1 MAGIGRAGHGV
12 RTQLRSRWHDRIVSP
27 DLDLLAVALR
37 VRPRTVGE
45 LAEVALAEPE
55 EVREQLAALAAD
67 GYLAVYGEEIRYIAP
82 DEAVA
87 EVVRRRS
94 AELSDELAR
103 RMGEL
108 ADLVAE
114 LPALARDWE
123 TGGASH
129 SILEV
134 EVSHGWSAVT
144 DLWHQVLGRRELRRT
159 DVVLP
164 DSSRLHVA
172 DPQMQAAWHDVIGR
186 EGNSARVIANMIDA
200 ADPGAAER
208 VAQELAAGV
217 DIRITADPVSW
228 FWVADGEIVALPL
241 TWGESWPTSAIAV
254 RSPAVAGLAQWVF
267 DQLWTLAVPVAE
279 QPASWDPL
287 LRLMTRGATLEGAS
301 HALGIS
307 DRTGRRR
314 IADAM
319 DHYGVGNLFALGVAW
334 GRRQS

>member
-1 MAGIGRAGHGV
+1 MAGIGH
-12 RTQLRSRWHDRIVSP
+12 LRGRRRFAWHDRRVP
-27 DLDLLAVALR
+27 RRHLDLLAIALR
-37 VRPRTVGE
+37 VRPRTVHE
-45 LAEVALAEPE
+45 LAEVAMAEPDA
-55 EVREQLAALAAD
+55 VRAQLAALADD
-67 GYLAVYGEEIRYIAP
+67 GYLAMYGEEIRYVAP
-82 DEAVA
+82 DEAIA
-87 EVVRRRS
+87 GVVRRRS
-94 AELSDELAR
+94 ADLSDELAR

-129 SILEV
+129 GIVEV

-144 DLWHQVLGRRELRRT
+144 DLWHQVLENRELRRT
-159 DVVLP
+159 DIVLP

-172 DPQMQAAWHDVIGR
+172 DPQMQAVWHDVIGR
-186 EGNSARVIANMIDA
+186 EGNSARVIANINDA
-200 ADPGAAER
+200 ADPGAADR
-208 VAQELAAGV
+208 VGQELAAGV
-217 DIRITADPVSW
+217 QIRMTADPVSW
-228 FWVADGEIVALPL
+228 FWVADDEIVALPL

-267 DQLWTLAVPVAE
+267 DQLWALAVPVAE
-279 QPASWDPL
+279 PAAGWDPL
-287 LRLMTRGATLEGAS
+287 LRLMTRGATLEAAS

-319 DHYGVGNLFALGVAW
+319 DHYRVGNLFALGVAW